1 MPEQHNILGG
11 KVYIYQRPNSGLWQ
25 CSTYLAGKNRRIST
39 KEESLAKAK
48 EIAEYWY
55 LKLRGKLRSGE
66 IKSEKSFREVSA
78 HYLREYDIMTPGNA
92 TSDMWTASTGD
103 RAFTWSISSGTWA
116 SRRSPRERSRNIEFI
131 DTRKPWQTAASHQPT
146 APSIR
151 KWSRCASL

>member
-1 MPEQHNILGG
+1 MPEQHTVLGG
-11 KVYIYQRPNSGLWQ
+11 KVYVYKRPKSSSCQ
-25 CSTYLAGKNRRIST
+25 CSTYLAAKNRRIST

-48 EIAEYWY
+48 EIAEDWY

-151 KWSRCASL
+151 KGSRCASL